1 MGAIPWRFKSSPE
14 HTFKIKFFDFISL
27 RINSLTVTERMT
39 QQDDSTNNNTGFGP
53 GLEPTPIP
61 GAQPQ
66 TALTA
71 TPQKKEPI
79 PQRAYHAGGG
89 NPNRG
94 GQRNRFR
101 PQQGSQTSASRVTQY
116 SSGAKGDGA
125 QGGSSGSGND
135 ESSGHGGK
143 RRRDRRMSMPRA
155 KLPSQRQL
163 QPTQMHEGRIGAPKE
178 LGETAGDDTLKV
190 AALGGL
196 GEIGKNCY
204 MLEYKDDIILIDLGI
219 AFPDENMPGI
229 DFIIPNVGYLDGK
242 IDRIRGLILTH
253 GHMDHVGAVPYLQ
266 QKLGNPDIYTAE
278 LTKNFV
284 LKRHTEFPQL
294 PKLPIHVVKDG
305 DRVKMGDYFTVE
317 FFHMNHNIPD
327 DLGVL
332 VETPVGNFIHTADF
346 KFDPNPVN
354 DKPVDMQ
361 KLREFGDRGVLALMI
376 DSTSAERAG
385 HSVSETTIYENMDLI
400 FKDAT
405 GILIFGTFSSMINR
419 MQQIVQLSEKYG
431 RKVIF
436 GGYSLKT
443 NVDIAKEMGYIKIQK
458 GTEISMEQLRNYP
471 REQVTVIAT
480 GAMGQEGAQL
490 MRIVNGEHRHIQ
502 IQKKDTVVF
511 SSSVIPGNERSVQY
525 LKDMLYRAGVKVYHY
540 QMMDIHAGG
549 HAQQEELK
557 EMMLLMRPKFLVPH
571 HGHYSMMVSNGELGK
586 GVGIPEENIII
597 SDNGRII
604 HMTDAQWWFDKKVA
618 PNNLIM
624 VDGLGIGDIGNVVL
638 RDRQALAEDGM
649 FTIVCIVDPKTGRM
663 RTSPDIISRGFIYLK
678 EQKDLLMQVR
688 KRVRAIVEGE
698 KARPLNLAY
707 LKDELRDQIGQF
719 LFQKTERRPMILP
732 VIIEV

>member
-1 MGAIPWRFKSSPE
+1 
-14 HTFKIKFFDFISL
+14 
-27 RINSLTVTERMT
+27 MT
-39 QQDDSTNNNTGFGP
+39 QQEDNNNPPGFGP
-53 GLEPTPIP
+53 GLEPTPTP
-61 GAQPQ
+61 GTQPQ
-66 TALTA
+66 ATFTE

-94 GQRNRFR
+94 RRNMRYGA
-101 PQQGSQTSASRVTQY
+101 QGSQTQQSQGARPQQPHGSHPQGAP
-116 SSGAKGDGA
+116 SSGGH
-125 QGGSSGSGND
+125 D
-135 ESSGHGGK
+135 ESGGQGGK
-143 RRRDRRMSMPRA
+143 RRRDRRMSMPRK
-155 KLPSQRQL
+155 KLPSQRHL

-204 MLEYKDDIILIDLGI
+204 MLEYKDDILLIDVGI
-219 AFPDENMPGI
+219 KFPDETMPGI

-242 IDRIRGLILTH
+242 LDRIRGLILTH

-278 LTKNFV
+278 LTKNLV
-284 LKRHTEFPQL
+284 LKRHAEFPQL

-305 DRVKMGDYFTVE
+305 DRVKMGDYFIVE

-332 VETPVGNFIHTADF
+332 VETPVGNFMHTADF
-346 KFDPNPVN
+346 KFDPTPIN
-354 DKPVDMQ
+354 DKPVDLQ
-361 KLREFGDRGVLALMI
+361 KLRAFGDKGVLALMV
-376 DSTSAERAG
+376 DSTDAERPG
-385 HSVSETTIYENMDLI
+385 HSVSEQTIYENMDLI

-405 GILIFGTFSSMINR
+405 GMLIIGTFSSMINR

-436 GGYSLKT
+436 DGYSLKT
-443 NVDIAKEMGYIKIQK
+443 NVEIAKEMGYIKMQK
-458 GTEISMEQLRNYP
+458 GTQISMEQLRDYP
-471 REQVTVIAT
+471 REHVTVIAT
-480 GAMGQEGAQL
+480 GAMGQEGASL
-490 MRIVNGEHRHIQ
+490 MRIVNAEHRHIQ
-502 IQKKDTVVF
+502 MQKKDTVIF

-540 QMMDIHAGG
+540 AMMDIHAGG
-549 HAQQEELK
+549 HARQEDLK
-557 EMMLLMRPKFLVPH
+557 EIMLLTRPKFLIPH
-571 HGHYSMMVSNGELGK
+571 HGQYSMMVSNGELGK
-586 GVGIPEENIII
+586 QVGIPEENIII
-597 SDNGRII
+597 ADNGQIM
-604 HMTDAQWWFDKKVA
+604 HLTPETWWFDKKVA
-618 PNNLIM
+618 PSNLIM

-688 KRVRAIVEGE
+688 KRVRAIVENE

-707 LKDELRDQIGQF
+707 LKDELRDQIGMF